1 MSVQTR
7 QVEMGHDEKQP
18 QSNSMTD
25 MELKMREQIRI
36 LQEQRAAV
44 MMEEVIDL
52 QRERDL
58 ALGRIKVLKKSIEG
72 MFLIYR

>member
-1 MSVQTR
+1 MD
-7 QVEMGHDEKQP
+7 GEKQP
-18 QSNSMTD
+18 CHQSNSMID
-25 MELKMREQIRI
+25 MELKMREQIRL

-58 ALGRIKVLKKSIEG
+58 ALGRIKIFKKNIEG
-72 MFLIYR
+72 MRILVLK

>member
-1 MSVQTR
+1 MSGQG
-7 QVEMGHDEKQP
+7 EMGDEKQP
-18 QSNSMTD
+18 TSHQSNSMTG
-25 MELKMREQIRI
+25 MELKMREQIRL

-58 ALGRIKVLKKSIEG
+58 ALGRVKILKKNIEG
-72 MFLIYR
+72 AYNFIYF